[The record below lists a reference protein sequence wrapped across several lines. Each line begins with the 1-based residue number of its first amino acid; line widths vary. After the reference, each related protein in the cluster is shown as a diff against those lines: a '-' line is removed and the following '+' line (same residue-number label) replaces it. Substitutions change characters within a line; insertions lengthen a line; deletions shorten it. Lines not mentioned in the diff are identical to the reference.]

1 MMGLSGPRKQ
11 QHPKTNMY
19 KTPETNHTGAW
30 PKQPFKPRTM
40 PTREI
45 NIPTDVC
52 SAIATNGSEKRVP
65 GTLVSNPA
73 NATKKQTQHATVNA
87 SEK

>member
-1 MMGLSGPRKQ
+1 
-11 QHPKTNMY
+11 
-19 KTPETNHTGAW
+19 
-30 PKQPFKPRTM
+30 M

-52 SAIATNGSEKRVP
+52 SAIATNGSENRVP